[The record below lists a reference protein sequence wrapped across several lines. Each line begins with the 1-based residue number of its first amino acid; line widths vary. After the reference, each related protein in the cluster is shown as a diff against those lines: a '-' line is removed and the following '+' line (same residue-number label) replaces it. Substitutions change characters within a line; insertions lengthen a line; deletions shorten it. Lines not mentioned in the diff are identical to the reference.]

1 MAYCRICKTKI
12 GAVFWTLISCQKCY
26 VTCATTDKLKRVY
39 IELFLKYVAQAW
51 HTWTQV
57 LVYSRLRNKR
67 SGFFSGPTVLSKGPT
82 FIRFNQKSEK
92 YMVGKVFI
100 HFLLYLV

>member
-67 SGFFSGPTVLSKGPT
+67 SGFFSGPTVLLKGHR
-82 FIRFNQKSEK
+82 FIKFTIKNRKNIFFP
-92 YMVGKVFI
+92 VFS
-100 HFLLYLV
+100 